1 MYGEDPMRRAAFVIA
16 GLTTMV
22 AGCSHTSTRPYE
34 VLDGSS
40 GPLRA
45 KFNAAIGKVRVL
57 MLVSPT

>member
-1 MYGEDPMRRAAFVIA
+1 MKRAAFLIA

-22 AGCSHTSTRPYE
+22 AGCSHASTRPFE
-34 VLDGSS
+34 VLDQSS

-45 KFNAAIGKVRVL
+45 KFNAGIGKVRVL